1 MFTYRCSS
9 DVDDE
14 ADKAPSTSPP
24 PSHACDTI
32 SEESDETVNGMTTTA
47 APTAD
52 GQVDKERQ
60 VGSSQP
66 LLPGPTPVLKGGF
79 NLNFNEVLRGLKKG

>member
-14 ADKAPSTSPP
+14 ADKESSTSPP
-24 PSHACDTI
+24 PSHACETI
-32 SEESDETVNGMTTTA
+32 SEEYDETANGMTTTA

-52 GQVDKERQ
+52 GQEDTERQ
-60 VGSSQP
+60 VGSSQLVLPRHLFLILSP
-66 LLPGPTPVLKGGF
+66 LQTAC
-79 NLNFNEVLRGLKKG
+79 NLSFL